1 MKFDKKLD
9 EENFDY
15 EKSNDSDSDD
25 FLSIIYE
32 KSCKDSED
40 NNQANLKDIDGFH
53 FFLSI
58 H

>member
-32 KSCKDSED
+32 KSCKDSEK
-40 NNQANLKDIDGFH
+40 NNQDNLDEINRRN
-53 FFLSI
+53 
-58 H
+58 